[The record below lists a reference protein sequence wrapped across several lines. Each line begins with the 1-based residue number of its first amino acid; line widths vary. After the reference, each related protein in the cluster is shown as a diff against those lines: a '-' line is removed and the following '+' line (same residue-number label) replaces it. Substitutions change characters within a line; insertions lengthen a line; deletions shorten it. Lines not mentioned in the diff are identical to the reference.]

1 MSEMFPRLAW
11 EDLLAQAED
20 YDAVVVPYETLA
32 QVKQRMDRLDALLQK
47 HGLEEGLDLL
57 WEIRNILAEC

>member
-1 MSEMFPRLAW
+1 MFPRLAW